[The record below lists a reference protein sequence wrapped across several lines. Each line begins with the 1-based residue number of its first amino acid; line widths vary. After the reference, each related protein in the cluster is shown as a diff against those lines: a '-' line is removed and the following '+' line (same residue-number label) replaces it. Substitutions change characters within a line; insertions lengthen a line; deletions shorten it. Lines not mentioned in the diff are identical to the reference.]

1 MANEMVTFVIDADD
15 TDFKEKVEALGKEAA
30 TRLEQASKGL
40 GDVGKGLGET
50 EESASGLFGGVSTK
64 AAAMAGAVG
73 GLVSSMATAAIGQF
87 QQLASEAMAASD
99 STDKFRQTLDFA
111 GIDTSTIDDLTQ
123 KTQDYA
129 DKTVY
134 GLSDI
139 RNITAQLASNGVQGP
154 EQLAEALGNVNAA
167 SGGTADTYSLLG
179 LVLTQTNSATKLTGD
194 NWRQF
199 SQDVPGAA
207 GQVKQALSDMGAYT
221 GDFATAMENGE
232 ISSDEF
238 NQAIMNL
245 GMTDAAQQAATS
257 TQTFEGSMGQLQA
270 SVVGVMTDGLDLIK
284 PGMTGFIN
292 SLSSGI
298 DWIRGVLSGASG
310 AASPFVSALSSID
323 QAFMSGLQPALT
335 SVQPLLSQLMQQL
348 QTFAAV
354 VGPPLQQVFT
364 ALQPMVAALANVIG
378 AVLGGAINVA
388 VVWVTELM
396 EGLNVVASVV
406 MPLVSAAVQVLA
418 PIFTAV
424 FSAIASIVTA
434 CTETVSAVWTGV
446 LSFLSGVPGSIEG
459 FFSGVGDAIVAF
471 FQPLVSGVTG
481 IGDSVASYMSGVPGR
496 ITSAFSGIGDT
507 IVDFFASIP
516 GKIADMFANIH
527 VPSLHVDGSF
537 NLDPLNFS
545 LPTISFYA
553 NGAYVDSPTMGVFG
567 EAGGE
572 YLVPRDPTYIG
583 QLAGDI
589 IGMLGGMAA
598 SGNAGGPSSQSA
610 DKSVVNAI
618 GRLEARVDAMA
629 GRIVDAVSA
638 DTTMTLDRREV
649 GRIVRGLA

>member
-238 NQAIMNL
+238 NQAIMSL

-257 TQTFEGSMGQLQA
+257 TTTFEGSMGQLQA
-270 SVVGVMTDGLDLIK
+270 SVVGLLTGGLDVVK
-284 PGMTGFIN
+284 PGITGFVNFLAGAID
-292 SLSSGI
+292 GI
-298 DWIRGVLSGASG
+298 RAAFSGASG
-310 AASPFVSALSSID
+310 ATTPFVAVLSGIV
-323 QAFMSGLQPALT
+323 QAFMSGLKPALDAA
-335 SVQPLLSQLMQQL
+335 QPLLQALMTQF
-348 QTFAAV
+348 QTLASV
-354 VGPPLQQVFT
+354 VGPPLQQMLT
-364 ALQPMVAALANVIG
+364 ALQPVAQSVANVLG
-378 AVLGGAINVA
+378 VALGGAMTVVMSAANALMA
-388 VVWVTELM
+388 V
-396 EGLNVVASVV
+396 LNVVAAVV
-406 MPLVSAAVQVLA
+406 MPLLSAAVQVLA

-424 FSAIASIVTA
+424 FGTVGAVVTA
-434 CTETVSAVWTGV
+434 CTETITGV
-446 LSFLSGVPGSIEG
+446 FDGVVSFLSGVPGSIEG
-459 FFSGVGDAIVAF
+459 FFSGIGDGIVAF
-471 FQPLVSGVTG
+471 FAPFTSGVTG
-481 IGDSVASYMSGVPGR
+481 VFDRATSFISGVPGT
-496 ITSAFSGIGDT
+496 ILGFFSGIGDG
-507 IVDFFASIP
+507 IVSFFEGIP
-516 GKIADMFANIH
+516 GKVSEMFANIH

-545 LPTISFYA
+545 LPTIGFYA

-572 YLVPRDPTYIG
+572 YLVPRDTTYIG

-589 IGMLGGMAA
+589 MGMLGGMAW
-598 SGNAGGPSSQSA
+598 SGNAGGRT
-610 DKSVVNAI
+610 VNQRFEQTIQASDPYVTAAI
-618 GRLEARVDAMA
+618 INRNALRLA
-629 GRIVDAVSA
+629 GAI
-638 DTTMTLDRREV
+638 
-649 GRIVRGLA
+649 